1 MPLSIS
7 DTVRLASGA
16 KMPLLGLGTYRAEEG
31 PAVERAVTTA
41 LRLGYRSIDTA
52 SLYGNEASIGKAL
65 RVGGV
70 PRTEVFLATKVWN
83 GEQGYADTLQA
94 LRRSLDRLGT
104 DYVDLYLV
112 HWPVPRYMAQTW
124 RALEELHRTGKAKA
138 IGVCNFLVH
147 HLDALSEFAE
157 VPPMVDQF
165 EFHPRLQQPELVGYC
180 GGHGIQVQAW
190 APTMRQGVLGVPE
203 LVSMGQRYGKTAVQV
218 TLRWMLQ
225 KGIAAIPKSVHPE
238 RIAENAD
245 LFDFELTGE
254 DMDAID
260 RLDEGRR
267 IGPHPDEF
275 VG

>member
-16 KMPLLGLGTYRAEEG
+16 KMPLLGLGTYRAAEG

-52 SLYGNEASIGKAL
+52 SLYGNEASIGRAL
-65 RVGGV
+65 RTGGV

-83 GEQGYADTLQA
+83 DEQGYSDTLQA

-112 HWPVPRYMAQTW
+112 HWPVPRYIAQTW
-124 RALEELHRTGKAKA
+124 RAMEELHRTGKAKA
-138 IGVCNFLVH
+138 IGVCNFFVH
-147 HLDALSEFAE
+147 HLDALAEFAE
-157 VPPMVDQF
+157 VAPMVNQF
-165 EFHPRLQQPELVGYC
+165 EFHPELQQPELVGYC
-180 GGHGIQVQAW
+180 REHGIQVEAW
-190 APTMRQGVLGVPE
+190 APTMRGGVLEIPE
-203 LVSMGQRYGKTAVQV
+203 LVSIGKARGKTAVQV

-238 RIAENAD
+238 RVAENCDIFD
-245 LFDFELTGE
+245 LELTPE
-254 DMDAID
+254 EVDAID
-260 RLDEGRR
+260 RLDKGHR

-275 VG
+275 VA

>member
-1 MPLSIS
+1 MPLSIG

-52 SLYGNEASIGKAL
+52 SLYGNEASIGRAL
-65 RVGGV
+65 RTSGV
-70 PRTEVFLATKVWN
+70 PRTDVFLATKVWN
-83 GEQGYADTLQA
+83 DEQGYSDTLRA

-112 HWPVPRYMAQTW
+112 HWPVPRYIAQTW
-124 RALEELHRTGKAKA
+124 RAMEELHRTGKAKA

-147 HLDALSEFAE
+147 HLDALAE
-157 VPPMVDQF
+157 IAEIAPMVNQF
-165 EFHPRLQQPELVGYC
+165 EFHPQLQQPGLVSYC
-180 GGHGIQVQAW
+180 RKHAIQVEAW
-190 APTMRQGVLGVPE
+190 APTMRGGVLEIPE
-203 LVSMGQRYGKTAVQV
+203 LVSIGEAHRKTAVQV
-218 TLRWMLQ
+218 TLRWMLM
-225 KGIAAIPKSVHPE
+225 KGIAAIPKSVHPQ
-238 RIAENAD
+238 RVAENCD
-245 LFDFELTGE
+245 IFDFELTPE
-254 DMDAID
+254 EADAID
-260 RLDEGRR
+260 RLDKGHR